1 MLVAFGGQ
9 AGHTGQFTLHCP
21 FCAPRPNEPPTNQ
34 VSPMKRIFIA
44 LALAFALTGV
54 MVVATVF
61 GHADKASADGEIQ
74 SPL

>member
-1 MLVAFGGQ
+1 
-9 AGHTGQFTLHCP
+9 
-21 FCAPRPNEPPTNQ
+21 
-34 VSPMKRIFIA
+34 MKRIFIA

-61 GHADKASADGEIQ
+61 GHTDNVSADSEIP